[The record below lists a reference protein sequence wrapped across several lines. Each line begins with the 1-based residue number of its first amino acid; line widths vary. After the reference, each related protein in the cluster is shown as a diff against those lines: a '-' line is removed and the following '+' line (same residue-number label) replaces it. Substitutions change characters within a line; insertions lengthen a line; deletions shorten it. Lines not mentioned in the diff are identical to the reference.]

1 MTYELIFLED
11 FVLSEL
17 VGRTVRMMS
26 GLSMD
31 VRVSMGLGG
40 RGSIDSR
47 GEFSGVVSGGVSG
60 KCPAGI
66 E

>member
-1 MTYELIFLED
+1 
-11 FVLSEL
+11 
-17 VGRTVRMMS
+17 MMS

-31 VRVSMGLGG
+31 VRVSIGLGG

-60 KCPAGI
+60 KCPGGI

>member
-1 MTYELIFLED
+1 MTYELIFL
-11 FVLSEL
+11 FVEL
-17 VGRTVRMMS
+17 GAAVRMIS

-31 VRVSMGLGG
+31 VRVSIGLGG
-40 RGSIDSR
+40 SGSIDSR

-60 KCPAGI
+60 KCPGGI

>member
-11 FVLSEL
+11 FLSEL
-17 VGRTVRMMS
+17 GAVRMMS

-31 VRVSMGLGG
+31 VRVSIGLGG
-40 RGSIDSR
+40 SGSIDSR

-60 KCPAGI
+60 K
-66 E
+66 

>member
-11 FVLSEL
+11 VFLSEL
-17 VGRTVRMMS
+17 VGWAVRMIS

-40 RGSIDSR
+40 SGSIDSR

-60 KCPAGI
+60 K
-66 E
+66 